1 METARDVFVLAKFQT
16 CEVLELIKLR
26 FHATGDKIHDH

>member
-1 METARDVFVLAKFQT
+1 MEMARDVFVFAKFQT
-16 CEVLELIKLR
+16 CEGLELNKLR